1 MNKKTDKQ
9 ADIAISLQY
18 DGKNAPRV
26 TAKGEDE
33 IARQIQALAKEH
45 DIPLYE
51 DVVLAQ
57 VLSQIDLGEE
67 IPRSLYVTVAQVI
80 AFSYLMAGRIS
91 PVPQQP
97 RRASTPTPLLSAPSD
112 NDRDE
117 PNW

>member
-1 MNKKTDKQ
+1 MKKINKK
-9 ADIAISLQY
+9 ADIAITLQY
-18 DGKNAPRV
+18 DGKNAPKI

-33 IARQIQALAKEH
+33 IARQILEVAKEH

-80 AFSYLMAGRIS
+80 AFSYLMADRICLLH
-91 PVPQQP
+91 PDK
-97 RRASTPTPLLSAPSD
+97 STVKKPLPLLSTNKKKKSD
-112 NDRDE
+112 DS
-117 PNW
+117 

>member
-1 MNKKTDKQ
+1 MKKITDKK

-26 TAKGEDE
+26 TAKGKDE
-33 IARQIQALAKEH
+33 IARQIKAVAEEH

-51 DVVLAQ
+51 DIVLAQ

-80 AFSYLMAGRIS
+80 AFSYLMADRIC

-97 RRASTPTPLLSAPSD
+97 RPRVTLPALPGTNTKSD
-112 NDRDE
+112 KDL
-117 PNW
+117 

>member
-1 MNKKTDKQ
+1 MKKKNDK
-9 ADIAISLQY
+9 ADIAVTLQY

-26 TAKGEDE
+26 TAKGTDE
-33 IARQIQALAKEH
+33 IARKIMEVAKQH

-80 AFSYLMAGRIS
+80 AFSYLMADRIC
-91 PVPQQP
+91 PVPQKT
-97 RRASTPTPLLSAPSD
+97 TPADSKMPALLSHIQKKGPD
-112 NDRDE
+112 G
-117 PNW
+117 P